1 MYVKRSGG
9 HSATCVALSGG
20 HSATCMALSG
30 GHSAT
35 CMALSGGHSATCMAL
50 SGGHSATRVAL
61 SNRLIQCSGS
71 TLSPLPPLPGTIV
84 AMEKEPNIL
93 KPEHT
98 SIVEAARDQI
108 EADLTR
114 HRQQ

>member
-1 MYVKRSGG
+1 M
-9 HSATCVALSGG
+9 CVHAHVGKYKKENEKSVCVST
-20 HSATCMALSG
+20 H
-30 GHSAT
+30 
-35 CMALSGGHSATCMAL
+35 
-50 SGGHSATRVAL
+50 VAL

-114 HRQQ
+114 HRQ